1 VFTPP
6 PRGQRRRH
14 TRDYRLILE
23 RVGRNGDLT
32 SKARETLASLTRLL
46 AFLQQ
51 SNHPLL
57 TPEVRS
63 RLKSLVRDVTQ
74 MSDHAAFL
82 ANKVQFML
90 EATLGMINIDQNNI
104 LKIFS
109 VATVVL
115 LPPSVIGAIFGMNFE
130 WIPTSQEPWG
140 FPAALLL
147 MVASAALPYW
157 LFKRRGW
164 L

>member
-1 VFTPP
+1 
-6 PRGQRRRH
+6 
-14 TRDYRLILE
+14 
-23 RVGRNGDLT
+23 
-32 SKARETLASLTRLL
+32 L

-130 WIPTSQEPWG
+130 WIQTSQEPWG